1 MSLGNNLGLNKTLVM
16 TFKKLFLLLDTSF
29 KILLKRLHL
38 VKKNE
43 GQFWL
48 NSDGLKILTMNPMEK

>member
-16 TFKKLFLLLDTSF
+16 TFKQLFLLLDTSF

-43 GQFWL
+43 RQFWL